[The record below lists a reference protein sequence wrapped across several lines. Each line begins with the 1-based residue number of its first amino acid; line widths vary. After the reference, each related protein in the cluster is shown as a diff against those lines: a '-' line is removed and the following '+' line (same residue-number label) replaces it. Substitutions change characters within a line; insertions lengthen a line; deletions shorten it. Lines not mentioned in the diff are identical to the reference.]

1 MAKYYVRADED
12 LSTVAAELLDAADD
26 KRSVV
31 YIPGDG
37 PKGAFELPDS
47 LAESYASKN
56 AVQVQQDNDAE
67 AERLRAAHFDTHYLP
82 GPDEPTLEDLREE
95 GQKTN
100 AVGGTYEAPKPAVKR
115 ASKRTPAKSTTEE

>member
-1 MAKYYVRADED
+1 MAKYYVHPDED
-12 LSTVAAELLDAADD
+12 LSTVAAELLEAADD

-47 LAESYASKN
+47 LADAYVSKN
-56 AVQVQQDNDAE
+56 AVKAQQEADAH
-67 AERLRAAHFDTHYLP
+67 AEKLRAAHFDTHYLP
-82 GPDEPTLEDLREE
+82 GPDEPTLEDLRES

-100 AVGGTYEAPKPAVKR
+100 VVQGTYQAPEPTT
-115 ASKRTPAKSTTEE
+115 KRTTKRTAKNTEE